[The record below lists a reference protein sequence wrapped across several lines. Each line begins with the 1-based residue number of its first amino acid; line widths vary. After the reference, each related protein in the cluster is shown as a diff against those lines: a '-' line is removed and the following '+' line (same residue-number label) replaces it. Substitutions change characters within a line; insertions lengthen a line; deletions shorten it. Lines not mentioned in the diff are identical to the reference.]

1 VPTTDKEAQQI
12 GKILSGYLDQD
23 EARALFE
30 KLDDAVGKH
39 TDNDS
44 LRESLSMLRLLHL
57 SSGPKGDV
65 WRPLGLS
72 ALVTFHAAV
81 IVVNIT
87 AFFVLPF
94 MYPLWIW
101 VPLNSFILTVTF
113 TREQCPLTRLENRIR
128 VGLGKKRIGGFM
140 GHYFVKPTRRFF
152 ARFTEVSGSKS

>member
-12 GKILSGYLDQD
+12 GKILSEYLDQD
-23 EARALFE
+23 EARVLFE
-30 KLDDAVGKH
+30 RLDDEVGKY
-39 TDNDS
+39 TDNNS

-57 SSGPKGDV
+57 SSVPKVDL
-65 WRPLGLS
+65 WRSLGLS
-72 ALVTFHAAV
+72 ALVTFHVAV

-113 TREQCPLTRLENRIR
+113 TREQCPLTRLENEIR
-128 VGLGKKRIGGFM
+128 AGLGKKRIGGFM
-140 GHYFVKPTRRFF
+140 GHYFIRPTRRFF
-152 ARFTEVSGSKS
+152 ARSKEVSESKI